1 MKKSYLMIAVAAT
14 LFVACAGNDTFKEV
28 EIQDVAIG
36 FSSQA
41 VNKATRAEM
50 TMTWLQTTGNS
61 FGVYGFKGDA
71 GADGTTSLFTNEQ
84 VTYQS
89 VTPTGGS
96 AYNDWRHTTIR
107 FWDKSATNYNFY
119 AYAPY
124 DAYNVAWDNSKG
136 FSFTGLPIIQLIG
149 NNNADLVVASAQE
162 GYSYAK
168 CATDHNSIS
177 TGHPNHSDPAGGYVP
192 FIFNHVLSKLSF
204 KVKTHADYS
213 ATAEFTVKKIELN
226 FPSLSGERAGVAWN
240 ETNKNDVA
248 GTTTYT
254 GYTPAETTGTI
265 TYETEVYNN
274 TTGQGATTTAAAIG
288 NTFIVTPKNESIT
301 GHQFDIKVTYDV
313 QYKKTNGTN
322 DVKEENCVATG
333 TIAATTYKPAQN
345 EYWTITIDINPE
357 IIEFCVDKVNEW
369 TPVDGGEHEVK

>member
-1 MKKSYLMIAVAAT
+1 MIAVAAT

-41 VNKATRAEM
+41 VNKVTRAEI
-50 TMTWLQTTGNS
+50 TLGQLKTVGQA
-61 FGVYGFKGDA
+61 FGVYGFKGVA
-71 GADGTTSLFTNEQ
+71 GTEGTTNLFTNEK
-84 VTYQS
+84 VTYQNVS
-89 VTPTGGS
+89 TG
-96 AYNDWRHTTIR
+96 YDDWRHPTVR
-107 FWDKSATNYNFY
+107 FWDKSASNYNFY

-124 DAYNVAWDNSKG
+124 GAYNVTWDNSKG

-149 NNNADLVVASAQE
+149 NNNADIVVANAQE

-168 CATDHNSIS
+168 CATDHTANGFNSAE
-177 TGHPNHSDPAGGYVP
+177 HPTHDDPANGYVP

-213 ATAEFTVKKIELN
+213 ATAKFTVKKIELN

-265 TYETEVYNN
+265 AYETEVYNN
-274 TTGQGATTTAAAIG
+274 TTGQVATTTAAAIG

-313 QYKKTNGTN
+313 QYSDN
-322 DVKEENCVATG
+322 VKEENCVATG